1 MGKKINMGLGF
12 LLRLVM
18 SDHDVAPLKKLF
30 PTRNSGLAYLIKF
43 RKIQPQEVILKLRQQ
58 PYTSAIDL
66 HLVLKKLREREREI
80 APVG

>member
-1 MGKKINMGLGF
+1 MGLGF

-43 RKIQPQEVILKLRQQ
+43 RVC
-58 PYTSAIDL
+58 L
-66 HLVLKKLREREREI
+66 HLWSKNLRDPRKVIEVFILR
-80 APVG
+80 